1 LTTRIHS
8 GVESP
13 RRDSFVL
20 RKFEQT
26 RTMTRH
32 PDAVVI
38 GAGIVGA
45 ACAEALARAGLNVLV
60 LDESFA
66 GGGTTAAGM
75 GHLVVMDDS
84 TAQLALTA
92 YSEQLWTAL
101 APELPR
107 NVEYDACGTLWV
119 AEDDEQLEAVR
130 VKQRTYADHGIRAE
144 VLTPAQLADAEP
156 HLRPGLAGALHVP
169 ADGVIYPPNAAVALL
184 QRAIANGA
192 ELREGVRVDA
202 VGPREVITGNERIA
216 CEHVIN
222 ATGAHATRLTPGI
235 PIVPRKGHLVITDRY
250 PGFCRH
256 QLVELGY
263 LASAHTMTTESVA
276 FNVQPRATGQLLIGS
291 SRELV
296 GWDASI
302 NRAIV
307 RRMLDRSLDFMPSLA
322 LVSAIRTW
330 TGFRPATPDRLP
342 LIGAWE
348 ETPGLWIAAGH
359 EGLGITTSLGTG
371 QLLADLIVGREP
383 AIDPAPYAPSRVL
396 AGVGAH

>member
-1 LTTRIHS
+1 MS
-8 GVESP
+8 V
-13 RRDSFVL
+13 
-20 RKFEQT
+20 
-26 RTMTRH
+26 H

-45 ACAEALARAGLNVLV
+45 ACAEALARDGMKVLV
-60 LDESFA
+60 LDTSFA

-84 TAQLALTA
+84 PPQLSLTA
-92 YSEQLWTAL
+92 YSNQLWTSL
-101 APELPR
+101 ASELPR
-107 NVEYDACGTLWV
+107 NVEHDACGTLWV
-119 AEDDEQLEAVR
+119 AEDEDQFES
-130 VKQRTYADHGIRAE
+130 IRAKQQIYAASGIE
-144 VLTPAQLADAEP
+144 TETLSPAQLAEAEP

-169 ADGVIYPPNAAVALL
+169 GDAVIYPPNAAVALL
-184 QRAIANGA
+184 QRAMARGA

-202 VGPREVITGNERIA
+202 IGAREVLAGSERIV
-216 CEHVIN
+216 CDCVIN
-222 ATGAHATRLTPGI
+222 ACGAQAPDLTPGI
-235 PIVPRKGHLVITDRY
+235 PVVPRKGHLVITDRY

-263 LASAHTMTTESVA
+263 LTSAHTMTTESVA

-302 NRAIV
+302 NRGIV
-307 RRMLDRSLDFMPSLA
+307 RRMLDRALDFMPSLS
-322 LVSAIRTW
+322 LTSAIRTW
-330 TGFRPATPDRLP
+330 TGFRPATPDKLP

-371 QLLADLIVGREP
+371 QMLADLIAGREP
-383 AIDPAPYAPSRVL
+383 AIDPSPYAPMRVL
-396 AGVGAH
+396 AGAELH